1 MGGGKWKKDVNAKR
15 KTNFLKHGK
24 IRNSTSLTNLKQ
36 NQQPFLKNQQ
46 ASMQNKTITDAKPTV
61 MHWINARWR
70 AKRYM
75 YMYPGEN
82 VTWRKR
88 TFEISGTYSCADPD
102 FFSRWEGGGGWGNG
116 GGP

>member
-1 MGGGKWKKDVNAKR
+1 MGGGKGKKDVNAKR

-88 TFEISGTYSCADPD
+88 TLRYRERIHARIQT
-102 FFSRWEGGGGWGNG
+102 FSQDGRGGWGSG